1 MPAKVTLA
9 AMALLMM
16 SCGNAQ
22 PSQPQPSQPQP
33 QRIAAPAASSARQLA
48 AIERASGG
56 RLGVALIDGEGRT
69 VFANRADERFAMC
82 STFKLA
88 LAAMFAD
95 GHDRTPLRITRAE
108 MMGNSPYSERMLA
121 GGEISIEGAGEHIV
135 TDSDNASA
143 NLLLRRLGGPAEY
156 TRRVRAWGDPVTRL
170 DRYELGLNENAQ
182 GDPRDT
188 TSPAAIAGTMRRLVM
203 GDLLDAPARE
213 RFRGWLMGTRTGP
226 GRIRAGLPAGWTMGH
241 KTGTCGTAYNDVAFF
256 RTARGHEYVL
266 AVYLDRPTVGD
277 RRADAAIADVAR
289 LAAGVVR

>member
-1 MPAKVTLA
+1 MPAKLTLA

-22 PSQPQPSQPQP
+22 PSQPQPQP
-33 QRIAAPAASSARQLA
+33 QRKATPAADLARQLA

-56 RLGVALIDGEGRT
+56 RLGVALIDAEGRT
-69 VFANRADERFAMC
+69 LFAHRADERFAMC

-88 LAAMFAD
+88 LAAMFVG
-95 GHDRTPLRITRAE
+95 GHDRTPLRITRADL
-108 MMGNSPYSERMLA
+108 MGNSPYSGQMLA

-135 TDSDNASA
+135 TDSDNAAA
-143 NLLLRRLGGPAEY
+143 NLLLRRLGGPEEY

-188 TSPAAIAGTMRRLVM
+188 TSPAAIAGTMRRLVL

-226 GRIRAGLPAGWTMGH
+226 RRIRAGLPAGWTMGH
-241 KTGTCGTAYNDVAFF
+241 KTGTCGTAFNDVAFF
-256 RTARGHEYVL
+256 RTPRGNEYVL
-266 AVYLDRPTVGD
+266 AVYLDRPTVPGEL
-277 RRADAAIADVAR
+277 AEAAMADVAR
-289 LAAGVVR
+289 LAARVVR